1 MATGL
6 KSFTDILIQFRSR
19 ILYYK
24 EYIIFYISVSV
35 LISFLAV
42 PEELTILYL
51 LLFSVLTVSFAFLF
65 HRRKRADIKEL
76 IGVIRKIRQN
86 ELPSHESI
94 TLNSG
99 LQDLESEI
107 QLAYRQIQRDINS
120 LRRLERVRTEF
131 LSNVSHELKTPL
143 FAIQGFLETLLNGA
157 IHDPKVNIHFL
168 EKAMFHSNNL
178 ASLLNDLVEISL
190 IEAGEMKMSFRYFA
204 VCDYLKTN
212 FSDYADEAARKG
224 IGFRFILP
232 EKDFD
237 VYGDKNRLKQVMH
250 NLIQNAIKYTET
262 GEITVEVSSEQKKA
276 RIAVRDT
283 GIGIAEEDLSRV
295 FERFYRVDKAR
306 SKEIEGTGLGLA
318 IVKHIIEAHGSV
330 IQVDSVPGQGSEFYF
345 MLKK

>member
-1 MATGL
+1 MATGS
-6 KSFTDILIQFRSR
+6 KSFPEQFSR
-19 ILYYK
+19 LRDSILYIK
-24 EYIIFYISVSV
+24 EYILFYFITSV
-35 LISFLAV
+35 LIYLFAR
-42 PEELTILYL
+42 PEDYTFVYLLFFTSLFIVFL
-51 LLFSVLTVSFAFLF
+51 LLFN
-65 HRRKRADIKEL
+65 RRKKTDIAEL
-76 IGVIRKIRQN
+76 ISVIRSIRQN
-86 ELPSHESI
+86 DPLSHESI

-99 LQDLESEI
+99 LKELESEI
-107 QLAYRQIQRDINS
+107 QLAYRQVQRDINS

-143 FAIQGFLETLLNGA
+143 FAIQGFLETLLSGA
-157 IHDPKVNIHFL
+157 INDPKVNIHFL

-204 VCDYLKTN
+204 VCDFLKTN

-224 IGFRFILP
+224 LGFRFILP

-250 NLIQNAIKYTET
+250 NLIQNAFKYTES
-262 GEITVEVSSEQKKA
+262 GEIIVEVLNEQKRG
-276 RIAVRDT
+276 RISVRDT
-283 GIGIAEEDLSRV
+283 GIGISEEELPRV

-318 IVKHIIEAHGSV
+318 IVKHIIEAHGSE
-330 IQVDSVPGQGSEFYF
+330 IQVKSSPGTGSEFF
-345 MLKK
+345 FLLKK

>member
-1 MATGL
+1 MATAS
-6 KSFTDILIQFRSR
+6 KSFPEQLSR
-19 ILYYK
+19 LRDSLLYNK
-24 EYIIFYISVSV
+24 EYILFYVITSVVIFLFSRPADYVY
-35 LISFLAV
+35 
-42 PEELTILYL
+42 LYL
-51 LLFSVLTVSFAFLF
+51 LFFTAVFLIFLLLFK
-65 HRRKRADIKEL
+65 RRKKADIKEL
-76 IGVIRKIRQN
+76 ISVIRTIRRDD
-86 ELPSHESI
+86 LPSPESI
-94 TLNSG
+94 SLNAG
-99 LQDLESEI
+99 LKELEAEI

-143 FAIQGFLETLLNGA
+143 FAIQGFLETLLSGA
-157 IHDPKVNIHFL
+157 INDPKVNIHFL
-168 EKAMFHSNNL
+168 EKAIFHSNNL

-190 IEAGEMKMSFRYFA
+190 IEAGEMKMSLRYFA

-224 IGFRFILP
+224 LGFRFVLP

-262 GEITVEVSSEQKKA
+262 GEIIVEVVNEQKKGK
-276 RIAVRDT
+276 IAVKDT
-283 GIGIAEEDLSRV
+283 GIGISEEELPRV

-318 IVKHIIEAHGSV
+318 IVKHIIEAHGSEIKV
-330 IQVDSVPGQGSEFYF
+330 NSSPGAGSEFF
-345 MLKK
+345 FRLKK